1 LPLLGPSSEFERIQS
16 RTLVSGIVFTPPPL
30 GPSWA
35 LIVISLF
42 ASISPAR
49 TQIQLRHHFTF
60 WFSSIPGAR
69 GHPLLGP
76 SLALIAVS
84 VSTPPLT
91 PPLHFF

>member
-1 LPLLGPSSEFERIQS
+1 L
-16 RTLVSGIVFTPPPL
+16 
-30 GPSWA
+30 A
-35 LIVISLF
+35 LIVVSLF

-91 PPLHFF
+91 PPLHFFFKESAALIHSERRKG